1 MSQKDPEEWRE
12 DLPDLRLA
20 IQKSE
25 VNLLG
30 HKADVNLMKDF
41 KIEEFKKQKWQAYA
55 KKASH

>member
-41 KIEEFKKQKWQAYA
+41 KIEEFKK
-55 KKASH
+55 